1 MISACRLLG
10 LKLSVM
16 LQFVTCYIPGQ
27 SAKVWH
33 DDGRVVP
40 GDVVP
45 AEVVDGH
52 EEDVGRASHQR
63 HWQEEEESQKA
74 GAGHL
79 EPLCLSANILFQH
92 KFRRPG
98 LGIDSYHGPFSSKM

>member
-1 MISACRLLG
+1 MLFVKMLMISACHLLG

-16 LQFVTCYIPGQ
+16 LQFAACYIPGQ

-79 EPLCLSANILFQH
+79 EPLCLSANILFQP
-92 KFRRPG
+92 KGR
-98 LGIDSYHGPFSSKM
+98 LFSA